1 MSVNIKLDVQNKNI
15 VVGSGFYK
23 KALDTST
30 GEYKELEKVMLA
42 FPKYDVVVRTIK
54 KNTEMERYK
63 GLKYGYMLNYILSH
77 EPDGAASPVMS
88 EYLHLQQIAQCHSK
102 GKRYQTIKK
111 WFLNQYPEIAQF
123 GVSTE
128 DIPVG
133 INRSSNSDKRSDELP
148 ELKPAA

>member
-30 GEYKELEKVMLA
+30 GEYKELERVMLA
-42 FPKYDVVVRTIK
+42 FPKYDVVVRTINY
-54 KNTEMERYK
+54 NTGMERYK
-63 GLKYGYMLNYILSH
+63 GLNYNYMMSYILSH
-77 EPDGAASPVMS
+77 EPEGAASPVMS
-88 EYLHLQQIAQCHSK
+88 EYIHLQQIAQCHSQ

-123 GVSTE
+123 GLSIE
-128 DIPVG
+128 DIPVES
-133 INRSSNSDKRSDELP
+133 RLSSSNDKRSDELP